1 MSTTDPQPADD
12 KPALPKDAT
21 PDERRHFEL
30 TGTLALYTANREA
43 EEAVRAQA
51 KARTDAAELIR
62 LEVQLAHVR
71 EQNARAATT
80 LKQIEAEKANVHQHT
95 AHLREVRPEIVGGE
109 RLSTETRRVIN
120 RIFTE
125 GAPHWTHELQQSF
138 VDTLLAM
145 NPHALMRW
153 TMEMLDGLGGDAY
166 SASQLTPRAIMRG
179 FTGLKQLVGERPLLQ
194 LGGPSDRKALEGG
207 STPRPPKK
215 KGKKV
220 IKARRVTPEIEDDD
234 EEESDTYDESPQGH
248 PDHAGQPWGDE
259 IEDEG

>member
-12 KPALPKDAT
+12 KPVLPKDAT

-43 EEAVRAQA
+43 EEAARAQA

-80 LKQIEAEKANVHQHT
+80 LKQIEAERANVHQHT
-95 AHLREVRPEIVGGE
+95 AHLKGERKPLSGGE
-109 RLSTETRRVIN
+109 RLSDETQRVMK
-120 RIFTE
+120 RIFME
-125 GAPHWTHELQQSF
+125 GAPHWTDELQQSF
-138 VDTLLAM
+138 VDALLAM
-145 NPHALMRW
+145 NPHALARW
-153 TMEMLDGLGGDAY
+153 TREMLDGLAGDVY
-166 SASQLTPRAIMRG
+166 SSSQLTPRAIMNG
-179 FTGLKQLVGERPLLQ
+179 FTGLRQLTGEKPLLQ
-194 LGGPSDRKALEGG
+194 LGGSSDRKALEGG
-207 STPRPPKK
+207 SQRPPKGK
-215 KGKKV
+215 DKKV
-220 IKARRVTPEIEDDD
+220 LKARRVTPDVDGDD
-234 EEESDTYDESPQGH
+234 EEEPDSYDESPQGH